1 MATATQVIGG
11 DAFDVVKEDNW
22 YVCSQEPGAGSHE
35 VQLVTLIVD
44 REDACA
50 DPSPNPWRCWRTT

>member
-35 VQLVTLIVD
+35 MQLVTLIVD

-50 DPSPNPWRCWRTT
+50 DPSPNP